1 MDEKRVRKT
10 TGALL
15 AAYQELVGCAHN
27 PTIQEFLLLRDQAI
41 KEAGFARTSPVTDG
55 FGYQNKEEQTRKNKP
70 DPADGRE
77 SVHLSFPHPAPSEEK
92 RREPSFPIPSSAP
105 EGEAVSNYDLLR
117 RIQDPWND

>member
-15 AAYQELVGCAHN
+15 AAYQDLVGSSYS
-27 PTIQEFLLLRDQAI
+27 PTIQEFLLLRGQAI
-41 KEAGFARTSPVTDG
+41 KEAGFTRTSPVSEG
-55 FGYQNKEEQTRKNKP
+55 FGYQNKEEQAPKDEP
-70 DPADGRE
+70 DPADRKE
-77 SVHLSFPHPAPSEEK
+77 RVHPSFPPTAQQEER
-92 RREPSFPIPSSAP
+92 RREPSFPIPSNAP

>member
-92 RREPSFPIPSSAP
+92 EETLFSYSFQRAGGSCVKLRS
-105 EGEAVSNYDLLR
+105 LR